1 MKMDEDGWISII
13 IQLFW
18 FSMVFTSKVL
28 TDCHRPVSTCGG
40 NSSVTLLSVGSIQHF
55 AGETFIFD
63 CWKPYVCD
71 LNPVLL
77 VSSFFSAGQNYS
89 KRPIF
94 SWPNT
99 NLGHLWPLT
108 PGIFSHGQAVI
119 LGSVVS
125 KASVPVMHVTW
136 QMGMV
141 FSHTALGFFSERPH
155 FMRGIRTWPWGTL
168 NMVTKH

>member
-1 MKMDEDGWISII
+1 MITTDGWWWMNIHHHPAI
-13 IQLFW
+13 LVFVL
-18 FSMVFTSKVL
+18 VFTNKVL
-28 TDCHRPVSTCGG
+28 TDCHRPVSSCGG

-89 KRPIF
+89 NALFFPGR
-94 SWPNT
+94 
-99 NLGHLWPLT
+99 T
-108 PGIFSHGQAVI
+108 PTFTAFFSHGQAVI

-141 FSHTALGFFSERPH
+141 FSHTALVFFRAPSKWEESVH
-155 FMRGIRTWPWGTL
+155 DHGEL
-168 NMVTKH
+168 